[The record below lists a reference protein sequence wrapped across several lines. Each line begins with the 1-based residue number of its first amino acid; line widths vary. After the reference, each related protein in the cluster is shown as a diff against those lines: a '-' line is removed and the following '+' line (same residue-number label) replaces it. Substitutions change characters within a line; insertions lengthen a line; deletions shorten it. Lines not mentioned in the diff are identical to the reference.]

1 MCVLFVCVFSFF
13 FFFVNGGAALDL
25 SPKCK
30 LDTAVKLLM
39 HLFVLSLIPDTIELA
54 RNLKL
59 IDEIQSGGISCSNTS
74 NLPPVPAFQ
83 ESQKQRKEST

>member
-1 MCVLFVCVFSFF
+1 
-13 FFFVNGGAALDL
+13 
-25 SPKCK
+25 
-30 LDTAVKLLM
+30 M
-39 HLFVLSLIPDTIELA
+39 HLFVLSLIPDTIGLA
-54 RNLKL
+54 RILKL